1 MLMVSEGDLTLTHQF
16 QSGNSHLWTLS
27 SHFSSPFPTGVVITL
42 DVMLRIQNE
51 QIRTFTKR
59 YQEIRSAAVNSL
71 TKVRANAMKND
82 QGNVDE
88 ESKRCAAYR
97 PLFTKNSYYF
107 ILTKVVIINIFA
119 RVYQCPINRA
129 WDPPYWLFRFFTIVC
144 ISYP

>member
-1 MLMVSEGDLTLTHQF
+1 
-16 QSGNSHLWTLS
+16 
-27 SHFSSPFPTGVVITL
+27 
-42 DVMLRIQNE
+42 MLRIQNE

-88 ESKRCAAYR
+88 ESKRCVAYR

-129 WDPPYWLFRFFTIVC
+129 
-144 ISYP
+144 